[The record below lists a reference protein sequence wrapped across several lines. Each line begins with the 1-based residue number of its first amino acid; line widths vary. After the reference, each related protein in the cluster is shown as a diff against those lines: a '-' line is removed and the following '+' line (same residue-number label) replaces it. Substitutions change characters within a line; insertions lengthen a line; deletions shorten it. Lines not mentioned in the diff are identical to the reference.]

1 MVVVEVNYG
10 FEKDLMVHTHI
21 LTHHYTEKKSSFLGS
36 TNPTFQSFG
45 KEKHPTTSTGDKDDD
60 VLEWTQ
66 EELDIFKTQ
75 QKDESA
81 AAPEPRDGSDIVVR
95 YSDKE
100 SPMETKF
107 QEPAS
112 HPVTSEYAT
121 VNEIA
126 IDEER
131 KKKKRGR
138 KISKSIQKALKPGQ
152 RVKDSTSTKS
162 SQKGFSGP
170 EMGFK
175 PQFRTNPLQ
184 KMPVIETHPP
194 PTPPPTPATG
204 GSISTSDV
212 GVCISCMCMSTSG
225 LHHIMLI
232 HILARIFFLNI
243 SNHQP

>member
-1 MVVVEVNYG
+1 M
-10 FEKDLMVHTHI
+10 
-21 LTHHYTEKKSSFLGS
+21 
-36 TNPTFQSFG
+36 
-45 KEKHPTTSTGDKDDD
+45 
-60 VLEWTQ
+60 EWTQ

-75 QKDESA
+75 TKDEPG
-81 AAPEPRDGSDIVVR
+81 PEIRDGSDIVVR

-112 HPVTSEYAT
+112 HPVTSDYAT

-152 RVKDSTSTKS
+152 RVKDSTTTKS

-184 KMPVIETHPP
+184 KIPMMETHPP

-204 GSISTSDV
+204 GSTATSDD
-212 GVCISCMCMSTSG
+212 GVCISCMCMSTSEPTSYTAP
-225 LHHIMLI
+225 LC
-232 HILARIFFLNI
+232 
-243 SNHQP
+243 

>member
-1 MVVVEVNYG
+1 M
-10 FEKDLMVHTHI
+10 
-21 LTHHYTEKKSSFLGS
+21 
-36 TNPTFQSFG
+36 
-45 KEKHPTTSTGDKDDD
+45 GDKDDD

-75 QKDESA
+75 KKDE
-81 AAPEPRDGSDIVVR
+81 PGPDVRDGSDIVVR

-112 HPVTSEYAT
+112 HPVTSDYAT

-131 KKKKRGR
+131 KQKKRGR

-184 KMPVIETHPP
+184 KMPMMETHPP

-204 GSISTSDV
+204 GSTATSDD
-212 GVCISCMCMSTSG
+212 GVCISCMYMSTSEPASYTTP
-225 LHHIMLI
+225 LC
-232 HILARIFFLNI
+232 
-243 SNHQP
+243 

>member
-1 MVVVEVNYG
+1 M
-10 FEKDLMVHTHI
+10 
-21 LTHHYTEKKSSFLGS
+21 
-36 TNPTFQSFG
+36 
-45 KEKHPTTSTGDKDDD
+45 GDKDDD

-75 QKDESA
+75 KKDESG
-81 AAPEPRDGSDIVVR
+81 PEVRDGSDIVVR

-112 HPVTSEYAT
+112 HPVTSDYAT

-131 KKKKRGR
+131 KQKKRGR

-184 KMPVIETHPP
+184 KMPMMETHPP

-204 GSISTSDV
+204 GSTATSDD
-212 GVCISCMCMSTSG
+212 GVCISCMIV
-225 LHHIMLI
+225 HAH
-232 HILARIFFLNI
+232 
-243 SNHQP
+243 